1 MEFAVNSTPFSDA
14 LALRATASVFDAQRG
29 KLPGPGGLH
38 RSPDSVAVAKQ
49 ISELGQLI
57 TDLGDEILF
66 RAAAQDQEAHA
77 ARIITSFAAA
87 VRPAGEAASALGA
100 VAHQLSFLHQT
111 EHLRNQPDARD
122 AREAAVR
129 VMDDAL
135 GVADTALGEA
145 ADSLHAA
152 SATVSPPAAR
162 LQAARHRS
170 TTATPAP
177 PPVDAP
183 AVTVA
188 PDRTT
193 RSR

>member
-1 MEFAVNSTPFSDA
+1 MNNTPIADA
-14 LALRATASVFDAQRG
+14 LALRATASVFDAQRR

-57 TDLGDEILF
+57 TDLGDEVLF
-66 RAAAQDQEAHA
+66 RAAAQGQEAHA
-77 ARIITSFAAA
+77 ARVITSFAAA

-111 EHLRNQPDARD
+111 EHLGNQPDARD
-122 AREAAVR
+122 AREAAAR

-135 GVADTALGEA
+135 GAADTALREA
-145 ADSLHAA
+145 ADSLRAA
-152 SATVSPPAAR
+152 SATVTPPAVR

-177 PPVDAP
+177 PSADAP
-183 AVTVA
+183 AIALA
-188 PDRTT
+188 PARTT